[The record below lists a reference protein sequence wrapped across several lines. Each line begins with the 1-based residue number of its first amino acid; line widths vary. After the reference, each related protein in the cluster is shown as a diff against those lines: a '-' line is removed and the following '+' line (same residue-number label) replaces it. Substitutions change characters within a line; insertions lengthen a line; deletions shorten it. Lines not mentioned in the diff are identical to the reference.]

1 MEDNGI
7 NCGVEVGFGF
17 DVYVNRRELI
27 NSIDM
32 EVPAG
37 PDNEMIKS
45 SVEGEVHQDEE
56 IGKNTESTSGR
67 ELVVSEGDPNE
78 PRVGM
83 EFESETAVHA
93 FYSAY
98 ADRVGFV
105 IRWSRLG
112 RSRRDRSVIAREFV
126 CNKEGFRAADKRNKD
141 GSKPRATTR
150 VGCKAMMAAKK
161 LSSGKWVIS
170 RFVKEHSH
178 PLIILGGRKTSICGP
193 FPSDNE
199 KIRELSQQLLLEKR
213 RSAAFKKY
221 LELLFKHIDEHTES
235 LSKKIQYVVDAVKEV
250 ESERA

>member
-1 MEDNGI
+1 
-7 NCGVEVGFGF
+7 
-17 DVYVNRRELI
+17 
-27 NSIDM
+27 M

-37 PDNEMIKS
+37 PGNEMIES

-56 IGKNTESTSGR
+56 VDKNTESTSGR

-83 EFESETAVHA
+83 EFDSETAVHA

-98 ADRVGFV
+98 ADRAGFV

-112 RSRRDRSVIAREFV
+112 RSRRDRAVIAREFV
-126 CNKEGFRAADKRNKD
+126 CNKEGFRVADKHNKVAA
-141 GSKPRATTR
+141 KPRITTR

-170 RFVKEHSH
+170 KFVKDHSH
-178 PLIILGGRKTSICGP
+178 QLIIFGGRKTSICGP

-199 KIRELSQQLLLEKR
+199 RIRELSQQLLFEKR
-213 RSAAFKKY
+213 RSTAYKRY

-235 LSKKIQYVVDAVKEV
+235 LSKKIQYIVDAVNEV
-250 ESERA
+250 ESERALKT

>member
-1 MEDNGI
+1 MEDNSI
-7 NCGVEVGFGF
+7 KCDVAVGFGL
-17 DVYVNRRELI
+17 NRKELI
-27 NSIDM
+27 NLIDM

-37 PDNEMIKS
+37 PDNETIES
-45 SVEGEVHQDEE
+45 SVEGEIHQGEE
-56 IGKNTESTSGR
+56 VGKSTESASGR
-67 ELVVSEGDPNE
+67 ELVASEGDQNE

-112 RSRRDRSVIAREFV
+112 RSRRDRAVIAREFV
-126 CNKEGFRAADKRNKD
+126 CNKEGFRVPDKRNKTE
-141 GSKPRATTR
+141 SKPRATTR

-161 LSSGKWVIS
+161 LNSGKWVIS

-178 PLIILGGRKTSICGP
+178 PLIILGYRKTSICGP

-199 KIRELSQQLLLEKR
+199 RIRELSQQLLLEKR
-213 RSAAFKKY
+213 RSTTYKRY
-221 LELLFKHIDEHTES
+221 LELLFEHIEEHTEN
-235 LSKKIQYVVDAVKEV
+235 LSKKIQYIVDAVNEV
-250 ESERA
+250 ESERASKT